1 MEAKFI
7 NENYNKVQNDLD
19 KSKKI
24 LKFYAKPSSLSEI
37 PDSVISS
44 LENYDP
50 EQSADIKENNIL
62 FINNWLDTLLYVDPD
77 EYTLPEDLSYE
88 RLPDFLEGRTF
99 VVNGE
104 DGLVYVVDTSGYDYP
119 RYVARIVEE

>member
-7 NENYNKVQNDLD
+7 NENYSKVQNDLD

-24 LKFYAKPSSLSEI
+24 LKFYGKPTNLSEI

-62 FINNWLDTLLYVDPD
+62 FINNWLDNLLYVDPE
-77 EYTLPEDLSYE
+77 EYTLPEDLSRE
-88 RLPDFLEGRTF
+88 RLPDFLDGRTF